1 MDHDW
6 YNFVSH
12 FWWLVFP
19 FVWMLAAFVRITA
32 RHRESQR
39 ILDMIQS
46 YTAQGKEPPAALVEM
61 FKAPRMG
68 RGRGC
73 NGYDR
78 YSEPY
83 YTHRL
88 WRRAFLFAFLCV
100 LFAGSAWWRHTYPG
114 DMDHREFGW
123 IIAALVLGALAL
135 SNLMALM
142 TRPKLP
148 PSDFR
153 PDQK

>member
-6 YNFVSH
+6 YNFVTH

-19 FVWMLAAFVRITA
+19 FIWMLAAFARIMA

-61 FKAPRMG
+61 FKAPRMSRQGCG
-68 RGRGC
+68 R
-73 NGYDR
+73 YE
-78 YSEPY
+78 EPY

-88 WRRAFLFAFLCV
+88 WRRAFLFALLCV
-100 LFAGSAWWRHTYPG
+100 LFAGSAWWRHTYPR
-114 DMDHREFGW
+114 DMGHHEFGW

-135 SNLMALM
+135 SNVMALM
-142 TRPKLP
+142 TRPRLP
-148 PSDFR
+148 PPDFK